1 MGSLDNL
8 ANARLLSTLVDPVSL
23 DRFLKAME
31 QDVADTTPDW
41 ELALPDIA
49 MYYAEPIITYSN
61 TPELLVVQI
70 PIFLKRRNQVPMSLY
85 SVHTAQVPANR
96 KTYKNS
102 DSQFTQIEVHQPY
115 LAVGP
120 NAYFAM
126 HEPELRLCVKV
137 QQWYM
142 CETAKLQHTVQ
153 VHTCVSAIFY
163 QQEAEIKTA
172 QCMGEYIK
180 DEKPHPK
187 ILDAGHQLVLSQL
200 PAPWYLDCEGA
211 RGLVKHKVTAYAVVN
226 HTEFCEYALQAGPYF
241 LERTT
246 AYCDEGKDAR
256 DGKFEVPYVHNQ
268 LLFDVLK
275 TRYDMVF
282 KQLRISQMSGSK
294 KCQMYRYW
302 NYRLNCYWIW
312 MITCEYWQMNNLRC
326 TKN

>member
-1 MGSLDNL
+1 MHEIVQAVRTNQHVDLCIYQMMVALDQLTARTLTTVMEELLQVQDYLNTYENRLHEFMGSLDNL
-8 ANARLLSTLVDPVSL
+8 ANARLSSTLVDPVSL
-23 DRFLKAME
+23 DRYLKAME
-31 QDVADTTPDW
+31 QDIVDTTPDW

-49 MYYAEPIITYSN
+49 MYYAEPIIMYSN

-85 SVHTAQVPANR
+85 SVHTAQVPMNR
-96 KTYKNS
+96 KTYENS

-172 QCMGEYIK
+172 QCVGEYI
-180 DEKPHPK
+180 
-187 ILDAGHQLVLSQL
+187 
-200 PAPWYLDCEGA
+200 
-211 RGLVKHKVTAYAVVN
+211 
-226 HTEFCEYALQAGPYF
+226 
-241 LERTT
+241 
-246 AYCDEGKDAR
+246 
-256 DGKFEVPYVHNQ
+256 
-268 LLFDVLK
+268 
-275 TRYDMVF
+275 
-282 KQLRISQMSGSK
+282 
-294 KCQMYRYW
+294 
-302 NYRLNCYWIW
+302 
-312 MITCEYWQMNNLRC
+312 
-326 TKN
+326 